1 MLEYIAMIVAVIVIA
16 TLFFVGLFIMFLGFA
31 LAIEYFAVW
40 WVEIVEDA
48 KENDGEV

>member
-1 MLEYIAMIVAVIVIA
+1 MLEYMTMIISVIVIA
-16 TLFFVGLFIMFLGFA
+16 ALFFIGLFIMFLGFA
-31 LAIEYFAVW
+31 LAIEYFALG